1 LFKHRPHPI
10 WLIALDFNGSSFH
23 GSSTT
28 AADPNL
34 FGDGLDH
41 GEWQVSGELVD
52 NNDRLSAAMSRFA
65 T

>member
-1 LFKHRPHPI
+1 LFKHRSHPI
-10 WLIALDFNGSSFH
+10 RLIALDFDDSSFH

-28 AADPNL
+28 AAHPNL

-41 GEWQVSGELVD
+41 GEGQVSCELVD
-52 NNDRLSAAMSRFA
+52 NNHSLSAAMSRFP